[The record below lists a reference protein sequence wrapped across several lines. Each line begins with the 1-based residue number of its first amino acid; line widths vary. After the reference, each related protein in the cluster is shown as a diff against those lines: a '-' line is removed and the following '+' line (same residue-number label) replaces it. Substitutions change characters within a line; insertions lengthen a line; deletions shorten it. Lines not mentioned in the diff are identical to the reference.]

1 MNKFFKSLLSPD
13 GEVSSKR
20 LVSILV
26 LINIIVMG
34 WVAVYY
40 DEKHIVPE
48 FIFDALAMI
57 TGGGLGLTVIE
68 KIFAKY
74 NKNKEL

>member
-1 MNKFFKSLLSPD
+1 MNKFFKSLLSQD
-13 GEVSSKR
+13 DQVSSKR
-20 LVSILV
+20 FVALIV
-26 LINIIVMG
+26 LINIIAMA
-34 WVAVYY
+34 WVAIYH

>member
-1 MNKFFKSLLSPD
+1 M
-13 GEVSSKR
+13 
-20 LVSILV
+20 IV
-26 LINIIVMG
+26 LINIIAMA
-34 WVAVYY
+34 WIAIYH

>member
-13 GEVSSKR
+13 DEVSSKR
-20 LVSILV
+20 VISIVV
-26 LINIIVMG
+26 LINIIAMG
-34 WVAVYY
+34 WIAVYY
-40 DEKHIVPE
+40 DDKHIVPE